1 MIYFKRPVYVRML
14 TELAPAAFPAGAP
27 PLPEWWQ
34 SEIAATASRT
44 ESRMPG
50 LPPKL
55 VVTTYAPTRRWI
67 TIIAAAAAGRR
78 RRVRHVRIRP
88 LSAPD
93 SIRSR
98 RSNNAPAL
106 RAQIAGQ
113 EATISEL
120 RAKVAQLESST
131 VGQTRERE
139 EVQRTIG
146 DLQAQ
151 VARANQELAFFRGIV
166 TQNANSAEVKI
177 QQARMVATATA
188 NKFRVRVTLVQPMK
202 PDTVVSG
209 VVILSVDGEVDGKP
223 GRADFATLSGGK
235 RREIPFTFRYLE
247 NIEEEITMPPGMK
260 PEQLLV
266 EVRSNRRG
274 SAPVQQSYVWSVD
287 PQ

>member
-1 MIYFKRPVYVRML
+1 
-14 TELAPAAFPAGAP
+14 
-27 PLPEWWQ
+27 
-34 SEIAATASRT
+34 
-44 ESRMPG
+44 MPG

-55 VVTTYAPTRRWI
+55 VVTTYAPTRRVV
-67 TIIAAAAAGRR
+67 TIVLLVLVVLGSVYGMFEFGRYSAGYDALAAFKQRQELQSVIDA
-78 RRVRHVRIRP
+78 
-88 LSAPD
+88 
-93 SIRSR
+93 
-98 RSNNAPAL
+98 N
-106 RAQIAGQ
+106 

-146 DLQAQ
+146 ELQAQ

-177 QQARMVATATA
+177 QQARMVATAAA
-188 NKFRVRVTLVQPMK
+188 NKFRIRVTLVQPMK

-209 VVILSVDGEVDGKP
+209 VVILSVDGELDGKP

-260 PEQLLV
+260 PQQLLV

-274 SAPVQQSYVWSVD
+274 AAPVQQSYVWSVD

>member
-1 MIYFKRPVYVRML
+1 
-14 TELAPAAFPAGAP
+14 
-27 PLPEWWQ
+27 
-34 SEIAATASRT
+34 
-44 ESRMPG
+44 MPG

-67 TIIAAAAAGRR
+67 TIIVLVLLVAGGVYGMFEFGRYSASFDAIAAFKERR
-78 RRVRHVRIRP
+78 ALQKRIDDGELRV
-88 LSAPD
+88 
-93 SIRSR
+93 
-98 RSNNAPAL
+98 
-106 RAQIAGQ
+106 
-113 EATISEL
+113 SEL
-120 RAKVAQLESST
+120 RATVAQLESSAI
-131 VGQTRERE
+131 GQTRERE

-188 NKFRVRVTLVQPMK
+188 NKFRVQVTLVQPMK
-202 PDTVVSG
+202 PDAVVSG
-209 VVILSVDGEVDGKP
+209 VVVLSVDGAVDGKP

-247 NIEEEITMPPGMK
+247 NIEEEITVPPGMK

>member
-1 MIYFKRPVYVRML
+1 
-14 TELAPAAFPAGAP
+14 
-27 PLPEWWQ
+27 
-34 SEIAATASRT
+34 
-44 ESRMPG
+44 MPG

-67 TIIAAAAAGRR
+67 TIVLLLLIVAGGVYGMFEFGRYRAGYDVVAGLKQRTELHNEIAA
-78 RRVRHVRIRP
+78 
-88 LSAPD
+88 
-93 SIRSR
+93 
-98 RSNNAPAL
+98 
-106 RAQIAGQ
+106 Q

-151 VARANQELAFFRGIV
+151 VARANQELALFRGIV

-209 VVILSVDGEVDGKP
+209 VVVLSVDGEVDGKP
-223 GRADFATLSGGK
+223 GRADFATLTGGK
-235 RREIPFTFRYLE
+235 RREIAFTFRYLE
-247 NIEEEITMPPGMK
+247 NIDEEITMPPGMK

>member
-1 MIYFKRPVYVRML
+1 
-14 TELAPAAFPAGAP
+14 
-27 PLPEWWQ
+27 
-34 SEIAATASRT
+34 
-44 ESRMPG
+44 MPG

-55 VVTTYAPTRRWI
+55 VVTTYAPTRRVI
-67 TIIAAAAAGRR
+67 TIVLLVLVVVGSIYGMFEFGRYSAGYDALAAF
-78 RRVRHVRIRP
+78 
-88 LSAPD
+88 
-93 SIRSR
+93 
-98 RSNNAPAL
+98 NK
-106 RAQIAGQ
+106 RAELQAEIDAN

-177 QQARMVATATA
+177 QQARMVATAAA
-188 NKFRVRVTLVQPMK
+188 NKFRIRVTLVQPMK

-209 VVILSVDGEVDGKP
+209 VVILSVDGELDGKP

-274 SAPVQQSYVWSVD
+274 AAPVQQSYVWNVD

>member
-1 MIYFKRPVYVRML
+1 V
-14 TELAPAAFPAGAP
+14 
-27 PLPEWWQ
+27 
-34 SEIAATASRT
+34 
-44 ESRMPG
+44 PG

-67 TIIAAAAAGRR
+67 TALLLVLIVAGGVYGMFEFGRYRAGYDVVAGLKQRTELRDVIAT
-78 RRVRHVRIRP
+78 
-88 LSAPD
+88 
-93 SIRSR
+93 
-98 RSNNAPAL
+98 
-106 RAQIAGQ
+106 Q
-113 EATISEL
+113 ETTISEL

-188 NKFRVRVTLVQPMK
+188 NKFRVRITLVQPMK

-209 VVILSVDGEVDGKP
+209 VVVLSVDGEVDGKP

>member
-1 MIYFKRPVYVRML
+1 
-14 TELAPAAFPAGAP
+14 
-27 PLPEWWQ
+27 
-34 SEIAATASRT
+34 
-44 ESRMPG
+44 MPG

-55 VVTTYAPTRRWI
+55 VVTTYAPTRRLV
-67 TIIAAAAAGRR
+67 TIVVLVLLVAGGVYGMFEFGRY
-78 RRVRHVRIRP
+78 
-88 LSAPD
+88 
-93 SIRSR
+93 
-98 RSNNAPAL
+98 
-106 RAQIAGQ
+106 RASYDIVAMIKERADYRGQIEAQ
-113 EATISEL
+113 ETIISEL

-177 QQARMVATATA
+177 QQARMVATAAA
-188 NKFRVRVTLVQPMK
+188 NKFRIRVTLVQPMK
-202 PDTVVSG
+202 PDSVVSG
-209 VVILSVDGEVDGKP
+209 VVVLSVDGEIDGKP

-260 PEQLLV
+260 PEQLLI
-266 EVRSNRRG
+266 EVKSNKRG

>member
-1 MIYFKRPVYVRML
+1 
-14 TELAPAAFPAGAP
+14 
-27 PLPEWWQ
+27 
-34 SEIAATASRT
+34 
-44 ESRMPG
+44 MPG

-55 VVTTYAPTRRWI
+55 VVTTYAPTRRMV
-67 TIIAAAAAGRR
+67 TIVLLVLLVAGGVYGMYEFGRYRAGFDVVDAFKERAALQKVIGD
-78 RRVRHVRIRP
+78 H
-88 LSAPD
+88 
-93 SIRSR
+93 
-98 RSNNAPAL
+98 
-106 RAQIAGQ
+106 

-146 DLQAQ
+146 ELQAQ

-177 QQARMVATATA
+177 QQARMVATSTA

-209 VVILSVDGEVDGKP
+209 VVILSVEGAVDGKP

-247 NIEEEITMPPGMK
+247 NIEEEITVPPGMK

>member
-1 MIYFKRPVYVRML
+1 
-14 TELAPAAFPAGAP
+14 
-27 PLPEWWQ
+27 
-34 SEIAATASRT
+34 
-44 ESRMPG
+44 MPG

-55 VVTTYAPTRRWI
+55 VVTTYAPTRRMI
-67 TIIAAAAAGRR
+67 TIVLLVLLVAGGVYGMFEFGRYRANYDIVTVVKERADYRR
-78 RRVRHVRIRP
+78 
-88 LSAPD
+88 
-93 SIRSR
+93 
-98 RSNNAPAL
+98 
-106 RAQIAGQ
+106 QIERQ

-166 TQNANSAEVKI
+166 TQTANSAEVKI
-177 QQARMVATATA
+177 QQARMLATAAA
-188 NKFRVRVTLVQPMK
+188 NKFRIRVTLVQPMK

-209 VVILSVDGEVDGKP
+209 VVVLSVDGELDGKP

-266 EVRSNRRG
+266 EVKSNRRG

>member
-1 MIYFKRPVYVRML
+1 
-14 TELAPAAFPAGAP
+14 
-27 PLPEWWQ
+27 
-34 SEIAATASRT
+34 
-44 ESRMPG
+44 MPG

-55 VVTTYAPTRRWI
+55 VVTTYAPARRWI
-67 TIIAAAAAGRR
+67 TSIILVLIVAAGIYGMFEFGRY
-78 RRVRHVRIRP
+78 
-88 LSAPD
+88 SAGFD
-93 SIRSR
+93 
-98 RSNNAPAL
+98 APAAL
-106 RAQIAGQ
+106 RQRAALRREIEGH
-113 EATISEL
+113 EVTISEL
-120 RAKVAQLESST
+120 RAKVAQLEATT

-177 QQARMVATATA
+177 QQARMVATSTA
-188 NKFRVRVTLVQPMK
+188 NKFRIRVTLVQPMK

-223 GRADFATLSGGK
+223 GRADFATLSAGQ

-247 NIEEEITMPPGMK
+247 NIEQEITLPPGMK
-260 PEQLLV
+260 PAQLLV

-274 SAPVQQSYVWSVD
+274 SEPVQQSYVWSVD

>member
-1 MIYFKRPVYVRML
+1 MVTVVL
-14 TELAPAAFPAGAP
+14 
-27 PLPEWWQ
+27 
-34 SEIAATASRT
+34 
-44 ESRMPG
+44 
-50 LPPKL
+50 L
-55 VVTTYAPTRRWI
+55 VLLV
-67 TIIAAAAAGRR
+67 AAGIYGMFEFGRY
-78 RRVRHVRIRP
+78 
-88 LSAPD
+88 SAGYD
-93 SIRSR
+93 
-98 RSNNAPAL
+98 ALTAL
-106 RAQIAGQ
+106 RQKATLQSRIEAQ

-146 DLQAQ
+146 ELQAQ

-177 QQARMVATATA
+177 QQARMLATAAA
-188 NKFRVRVTLVQPMK
+188 NKFRIRVTLVQPMK

-209 VVILSVDGEVDGKP
+209 VVILSVDGELDGKP

-266 EVRSNRRG
+266 EVKSNRRG

>member
-1 MIYFKRPVYVRML
+1 V
-14 TELAPAAFPAGAP
+14 
-27 PLPEWWQ
+27 
-34 SEIAATASRT
+34 
-44 ESRMPG
+44 PG

-55 VVTTYAPTRRWI
+55 VVTTYAPARRWMTAVLLVLI
-67 TIIAAAAAGRR
+67 VAGGVYGMFEFGRFRAGYDVVAGLKQRTELRDVIAT
-78 RRVRHVRIRP
+78 
-88 LSAPD
+88 
-93 SIRSR
+93 
-98 RSNNAPAL
+98 
-106 RAQIAGQ
+106 Q
-113 EATISEL
+113 ETTISDL

-209 VVILSVDGEVDGKP
+209 VVVLSVDGEVDGKP

-274 SAPVQQSYVWSVD
+274 SAPVQQSYVWTVD

>member
-1 MIYFKRPVYVRML
+1 
-14 TELAPAAFPAGAP
+14 
-27 PLPEWWQ
+27 
-34 SEIAATASRT
+34 
-44 ESRMPG
+44 MPG

-55 VVTTYAPTRRWI
+55 VVTTYAPTRRVI
-67 TIIAAAAAGRR
+67 TIVLLVLVVAASVYGMFEFGRYNAGHDALAAFRERARLQAEIDAGE
-78 RRVRHVRIRP
+78 V
-88 LSAPD
+88 
-93 SIRSR
+93 
-98 RSNNAPAL
+98 
-106 RAQIAGQ
+106 
-113 EATISEL
+113 TISEL

-139 EVQRTIG
+139 EVQRMIT

-177 QQARMVATATA
+177 QQARMVATPTA
-188 NKFRVRVTLVQPMK
+188 NKFRIRVTLVQPMK

-209 VVILSVDGEVDGKP
+209 TVVLAVDGELDGKP

-266 EVRSNRRG
+266 EVKSNRRG

>member
-1 MIYFKRPVYVRML
+1 
-14 TELAPAAFPAGAP
+14 
-27 PLPEWWQ
+27 
-34 SEIAATASRT
+34 
-44 ESRMPG
+44 MPG

-67 TIIAAAAAGRR
+67 TIVILVLIVAGGVYGMFEFGRYSAGFDSLAALKQRST
-78 RRVRHVRIRP
+78 
-88 LSAPD
+88 LSSEIEAH
-93 SIRSR
+93 
-98 RSNNAPAL
+98 
-106 RAQIAGQ
+106 
-113 EATISEL
+113 EATIFDL
-120 RAKVAQLESST
+120 RARIAQLESST

-151 VARANQELAFFRGIV
+151 VARANPELAFFRGIV

-188 NKFRVRVTLVQPMK
+188 NKFRIRVTLVQPMK
-202 PDTVVSG
+202 PDSVVSG
-209 VVILSVDGEVDGKP
+209 VVALSVDGEVDGKP

-274 SAPVQQSYVWSVD
+274 SAPVQQAYVWSVD

>member
-1 MIYFKRPVYVRML
+1 
-14 TELAPAAFPAGAP
+14 
-27 PLPEWWQ
+27 
-34 SEIAATASRT
+34 
-44 ESRMPG
+44 MPG

-67 TIIAAAAAGRR
+67 TIVLLVFIVAAGVYGMFEFGRYR
-78 RRVRHVRIRP
+78 GGYDVV
-88 LSAPD
+88 AG
-93 SIRSR
+93 
-98 RSNNAPAL
+98 L
-106 RAQIAGQ
+106 RQSTELRNEISTQ

-120 RAKVAQLESST
+120 RAKVALLESST

-188 NKFRVRVTLVQPMK
+188 NKFRIRVTLVQPMK
-202 PDTVVSG
+202 PDTVVTG
-209 VVILSVDGEVDGKP
+209 VVVLSVDGEVDGKP
-223 GRADFATLSGGK
+223 GRADFATLTGGK
-235 RREIPFTFRYLE
+235 RREISFTFRYLE
-247 NIEEEITMPPGMK
+247 NIDEEITMPPGMK

>member
-1 MIYFKRPVYVRML
+1 
-14 TELAPAAFPAGAP
+14 
-27 PLPEWWQ
+27 
-34 SEIAATASRT
+34 
-44 ESRMPG
+44 MPG

-67 TIIAAAAAGRR
+67 TIVVLVFIVAAGVYGMYEFGRY
-78 RRVRHVRIRP
+78 
-88 LSAPD
+88 
-93 SIRSR
+93 
-98 RSNNAPAL
+98 
-106 RAQIAGQ
+106 RAGYDVVAGLKQRTEMRNEIATL
-113 EATISEL
+113 EATIFDL

-202 PDTVVSG
+202 PDTVVTG
-209 VVILSVDGEVDGKP
+209 VVVLSVDGEVDGKP
-223 GRADFATLSGGK
+223 GRADFATLTGGK
-235 RREIPFTFRYLE
+235 RREIAFTFRYLE
-247 NIEEEITMPPGMK
+247 NIDEEITMPPGMK

>member
-1 MIYFKRPVYVRML
+1 
-14 TELAPAAFPAGAP
+14 
-27 PLPEWWQ
+27 
-34 SEIAATASRT
+34 
-44 ESRMPG
+44 MPG

-67 TIIAAAAAGRR
+67 TIVILVLIVAAGVYGMFELGRYR
-78 RRVRHVRIRP
+78 AGYDVATS
-88 LSAPD
+88 LSQ
-93 SIRSR
+93 RTE
-98 RSNNAPAL
+98 L
-106 RAQIAGQ
+106 RNEISTL
-113 EATISEL
+113 EATIFDL

-177 QQARMVATATA
+177 QQARMVAKATA

-202 PDTVVSG
+202 PDTVVTG
-209 VVILSVDGEVDGKP
+209 VVVLSVDGEVDGKP
-223 GRADFATLSGGK
+223 GRADFATLTGGK
-235 RREIPFTFRYLE
+235 RREIAFTFRYLE
-247 NIEEEITMPPGMK
+247 NIDEEITMPPGMK

>member
-1 MIYFKRPVYVRML
+1 
-14 TELAPAAFPAGAP
+14 
-27 PLPEWWQ
+27 
-34 SEIAATASRT
+34 
-44 ESRMPG
+44 MPG

-67 TIIAAAAAGRR
+67 TIVVLVLIVAAGVYGMFELGRYR
-78 RRVRHVRIRP
+78 AGYDVAASLNQR
-88 LSAPD
+88 AK
-93 SIRSR
+93 
-98 RSNNAPAL
+98 L
-106 RAQIAGQ
+106 RGEIATL
-113 EATISEL
+113 EATVFEL

-209 VVILSVDGEVDGKP
+209 VVVLSVDGEVDGKP
-223 GRADFATLSGGK
+223 GRADFATLTGGK
-235 RREIPFTFRYLE
+235 RREIAFTFRYLE
-247 NIEEEITMPPGMK
+247 NIDEEITMPPGMK

-274 SAPVQQSYVWSVD
+274 AAPVQQSYVWSVD

>member
-1 MIYFKRPVYVRML
+1 
-14 TELAPAAFPAGAP
+14 
-27 PLPEWWQ
+27 
-34 SEIAATASRT
+34 
-44 ESRMPG
+44 MPG

-55 VVTTYAPTRRWI
+55 VVTTYAPTRRRI
-67 TIIAAAAAGRR
+67 TVIVLVLLVAGGVYGMFEFGRYR
-78 RRVRHVRIRP
+78 AGFDVVAGLKQRT
-88 LSAPD
+88 
-93 SIRSR
+93 
-98 RSNNAPAL
+98 AL
-106 RAQIAGQ
+106 QNEIETH

-151 VARANQELAFFRGIV
+151 VARLNQDLAFYRGIV

-177 QQARMVATATA
+177 QQARMVATSTA

-202 PDTVVSG
+202 PDSVVSG
-209 VVILSVDGEVDGKP
+209 VVNLSVDGEVDGKP

-235 RREIPFTFRYLE
+235 RREISFTFRYLE
-247 NIEEEITMPPGMK
+247 NIEEEITLPPGMK

-266 EVRSNRRG
+266 EVRSSRRG

>member
-1 MIYFKRPVYVRML
+1 
-14 TELAPAAFPAGAP
+14 
-27 PLPEWWQ
+27 
-34 SEIAATASRT
+34 
-44 ESRMPG
+44 MPG

-55 VVTTYAPTRRWI
+55 VVTTYTPARRWI
-67 TIIAAAAAGRR
+67 AIVLLLLIVGGGVYGMFEYGRYRAGYDVVTSLEHRARDRKTI
-78 RRVRHVRIRP
+78 VD
-88 LSAPD
+88 LES
-93 SIRSR
+93 
-98 RSNNAPAL
+98 
-106 RAQIAGQ
+106 
-113 EATISEL
+113 TISEL

-177 QQARMVATATA
+177 QQARIVATATT
-188 NKFRVRVTLVQPMK
+188 NKFRVLVTLVQPMK
-202 PDTVVSG
+202 PDSVVSG
-209 VVILSVDGEVDGKP
+209 VVVLSVDGEVDGKP

>member
-1 MIYFKRPVYVRML
+1 M
-14 TELAPAAFPAGAP
+14 
-27 PLPEWWQ
+27 
-34 SEIAATASRT
+34 
-44 ESRMPG
+44 
-50 LPPKL
+50 
-55 VVTTYAPTRRWI
+55 RRWI
-67 TIIAAAAAGRR
+67 TIVLLVLIVAGGVYGMFEFGRFRAGYDVVAGLKQRAELRDVIAT
-78 RRVRHVRIRP
+78 
-88 LSAPD
+88 
-93 SIRSR
+93 
-98 RSNNAPAL
+98 
-106 RAQIAGQ
+106 Q
-113 EATISEL
+113 ETTISDL

-146 DLQAQ
+146 ELQAQ

>member
-1 MIYFKRPVYVRML
+1 
-14 TELAPAAFPAGAP
+14 
-27 PLPEWWQ
+27 
-34 SEIAATASRT
+34 
-44 ESRMPG
+44 MPG

-55 VVTTYAPTRRWI
+55 VVTTYAPGRRWI
-67 TIIAAAAAGRR
+67 TIVILVLIVAGGVYGMFEFGRYSAGFDSLAALKQRTT
-78 RRVRHVRIRP
+78 
-88 LSAPD
+88 L
-93 SIRSR
+93 RSEIE
-98 RSNNAPAL
+98 AH
-106 RAQIAGQ
+106 
-113 EATISEL
+113 EATIFDL
-120 RAKVAQLESST
+120 RSKIAQLESST

-146 DLQAQ
+146 DLQAH

-188 NKFRVRVTLVQPMK
+188 NKFRIRVTLVQPMK
-202 PDTVVSG
+202 PDSVVSG
-209 VVILSVDGEVDGKP
+209 VVVLIVEGEVDGKP

-247 NIEEEITMPPGMK
+247 NIEEEITLPPGMK

-274 SAPVQQSYVWSVD
+274 SAPVQQAYVWSVD

>member
-1 MIYFKRPVYVRML
+1 
-14 TELAPAAFPAGAP
+14 
-27 PLPEWWQ
+27 
-34 SEIAATASRT
+34 
-44 ESRMPG
+44 MPG

-55 VVTTYAPTRRWI
+55 VVTTYAPTRRVV
-67 TIIAAAAAGRR
+67 TVVLLVLVVLGSVYGMFEFGRYSAGYDALAAFKQRQELQSVIDA
-78 RRVRHVRIRP
+78 
-88 LSAPD
+88 
-93 SIRSR
+93 
-98 RSNNAPAL
+98 N
-106 RAQIAGQ
+106 

-146 DLQAQ
+146 ELQAQ
-151 VARANQELAFFRGIV
+151 VARANQELAFLRGIV

-177 QQARMVATATA
+177 QQARMLATAAA

-209 VVILSVDGEVDGKP
+209 VVVLSVDGELDGKP

-235 RREIPFTFRYLE
+235 RKEIPFTFRYLE

-266 EVRSNRRG
+266 EVRSSRRG

>member
-1 MIYFKRPVYVRML
+1 
-14 TELAPAAFPAGAP
+14 
-27 PLPEWWQ
+27 
-34 SEIAATASRT
+34 
-44 ESRMPG
+44 MPG

-55 VVTTYAPTRRWI
+55 VVTTYAPKRRLF
-67 TIIAAAAAGRR
+67 TIVLLALIVAASVYGMFEFGRYRASYDIVAA
-78 RRVRHVRIRP
+78 IRER
-88 LSAPD
+88 A
-93 SIRSR
+93 
-98 RSNNAPAL
+98 AL
-106 RAQIAGQ
+106 RNQIDAQ
-113 EATISEL
+113 EATISDL
-120 RAKVAQLESST
+120 RAKVAQLESSAI
-131 VGQTRERE
+131 GQTRERE

-188 NKFRVRVTLVQPMK
+188 NKFRVRVTLVQPMN

-209 VVILSVDGEVDGKP
+209 VVVLSVDGEVDGKP
-223 GRADFATLSGGK
+223 GRADFATLTGGK
-235 RREIPFTFRYLE
+235 RREIAFTFRYLE

>member
-1 MIYFKRPVYVRML
+1 
-14 TELAPAAFPAGAP
+14 
-27 PLPEWWQ
+27 
-34 SEIAATASRT
+34 
-44 ESRMPG
+44 MPG

-55 VVTTYAPTRRWI
+55 VVTTYAPARRMI
-67 TIIAAAAAGRR
+67 TIVLLLLVVAAGVYGMFEFGRY
-78 RRVRHVRIRP
+78 
-88 LSAPD
+88 SAGHD
-93 SIRSR
+93 ALASLRER
-98 RSNNAPAL
+98 AAL
-106 RAQIAGQ
+106 RAEIETQD
-113 EATISEL
+113 ATISEL
-120 RAKVAQLESST
+120 RAKVAQLESAT

-188 NKFRVRVTLVQPMK
+188 NKFRIRVTLVQPMK

-209 VVILSVDGEVDGKP
+209 VVVLSVDGEVDGKP

-260 PEQLLV
+260 PQQLLV

-274 SAPVQQSYVWSVD
+274 AAPVQQSYVWSVD

>member
-1 MIYFKRPVYVRML
+1 LLLVLIVAGGVYGMFEFGRYRAGYDVVSGLNQR
-14 TELAPAAFPAGAP
+14 TELRDV
-27 PLPEWWQ
+27 
-34 SEIAATASRT
+34 IAT
-44 ESRMPG
+44 
-50 LPPKL
+50 
-55 VVTTYAPTRRWI
+55 
-67 TIIAAAAAGRR
+67 
-78 RRVRHVRIRP
+78 
-88 LSAPD
+88 
-93 SIRSR
+93 
-98 RSNNAPAL
+98 
-106 RAQIAGQ
+106 Q

-202 PDTVVSG
+202 PDAVVSG
-209 VVILSVDGEVDGKP
+209 VVVLSVDGEVDGKP

-260 PEQLLV
+260 PEQLMV

-274 SAPVQQSYVWSVD
+274 AAPVQQAYVWSVD

>member
-1 MIYFKRPVYVRML
+1 
-14 TELAPAAFPAGAP
+14 
-27 PLPEWWQ
+27 
-34 SEIAATASRT
+34 
-44 ESRMPG
+44 MPG

-55 VVTTYAPTRRWI
+55 VVTTYAPTRRWV
-67 TIIAAAAAGRR
+67 TIIVLLLVVGGAVYGMFEFGRWR
-78 RRVRHVRIRP
+78 GGF
-88 LSAPD
+88 D
-93 SIRSR
+93 
-98 RSNNAPAL
+98 APAAWKERREL
-106 RAQIAGQ
+106 EAQI
-113 EATISEL
+113 ENRDATILEL
-120 RAKVAQLESST
+120 RAKIAQLESST

-188 NKFRVRVTLVQPMK
+188 NKFRIRVTLVQPMK

-209 VVILSVDGEVDGKP
+209 VVVLSVDGEVDGKP

-247 NIEEEITMPPGMK
+247 NIEEEVTMPPGMK

-266 EVRSNRRG
+266 EVRSSRRG

>member
-1 MIYFKRPVYVRML
+1 
-14 TELAPAAFPAGAP
+14 
-27 PLPEWWQ
+27 
-34 SEIAATASRT
+34 
-44 ESRMPG
+44 MPG

-55 VVTTYAPTRRWI
+55 VVTTYAPTRRVI
-67 TIIAAAAAGRR
+67 TVILLVLMVTGSVYGMFEFGRYSAGFDA
-78 RRVRHVRIRP
+78 
-88 LSAPD
+88 LT
-93 SIRSR
+93 
-98 RSNNAPAL
+98 AL
-106 RAQIAGQ
+106 RERATLRAEIVAN

-146 DLQAQ
+146 ELQAQ

-177 QQARMVATATA
+177 QQARMVATAAA

-202 PDTVVSG
+202 PDAVVSG
-209 VVILSVDGEVDGKP
+209 VVVLSVGGELDGKP

-247 NIEEEITMPPGMK
+247 NIEEEITVPSGMK
-260 PEQLLV
+260 PAQLIV

-274 SAPVQQSYVWSVD
+274 TAPIQQAYVWNVD

>member
-1 MIYFKRPVYVRML
+1 
-14 TELAPAAFPAGAP
+14 
-27 PLPEWWQ
+27 
-34 SEIAATASRT
+34 
-44 ESRMPG
+44 MPG

-55 VVTTYAPTRRWI
+55 VVTTYAPTRRWV
-67 TIIAAAAAGRR
+67 TIVVLVLLVAGGVYGMFEFGRYR
-78 RRVRHVRIRP
+78 AGYDVV
-88 LSAPD
+88 AG
-93 SIRSR
+93 
-98 RSNNAPAL
+98 L
-106 RAQIAGQ
+106 RQRTELRNEIGTL
-113 EATISEL
+113 EATIFDL

-209 VVILSVDGEVDGKP
+209 VVVLSVDGEVDGKP
-223 GRADFATLSGGK
+223 GRADFATLTGGK
-235 RREIPFTFRYLE
+235 RREIAFTFRYLE
-247 NIEEEITMPPGMK
+247 NIDEEITMPPGMK

>member
-1 MIYFKRPVYVRML
+1 V
-14 TELAPAAFPAGAP
+14 
-27 PLPEWWQ
+27 
-34 SEIAATASRT
+34 
-44 ESRMPG
+44 PG

-55 VVTTYAPTRRWI
+55 VVTTYAPTRRRI
-67 TIIAAAAAGRR
+67 TVIVLVLLVAGGVYGMFEFGRYR
-78 RRVRHVRIRP
+78 AGFDVVAGLKQRT
-88 LSAPD
+88 
-93 SIRSR
+93 
-98 RSNNAPAL
+98 AL
-106 RAQIAGQ
+106 QNEIETH

-151 VARANQELAFFRGIV
+151 VARLNQDLAFYRGIV

-177 QQARMVATATA
+177 QQARMVATSTA

-202 PDTVVSG
+202 PDSVVSG
-209 VVILSVDGEVDGKP
+209 VVNLSVDGEVDGKP

-235 RREIPFTFRYLE
+235 RREISFTFRYLE
-247 NIEEEITMPPGMK
+247 NIEEEITLPPGMK

-266 EVRSNRRG
+266 EVRSSRRG

>member
-1 MIYFKRPVYVRML
+1 
-14 TELAPAAFPAGAP
+14 
-27 PLPEWWQ
+27 
-34 SEIAATASRT
+34 
-44 ESRMPG
+44 MPG

-55 VVTTYAPTRRWI
+55 VVTTYAPTRRVV
-67 TIIAAAAAGRR
+67 TIVMLILVVAGGVYGMFEFGRF
-78 RRVRHVRIRP
+78 
-88 LSAPD
+88 SAGFD
-93 SIRSR
+93 SL
-98 RSNNAPAL
+98 AAL
-106 RAQIAGQ
+106 RQRTELRAEIRAQ
-113 EATISEL
+113 EETISDL
-120 RAKVAQLESST
+120 RAKVAQLESTT

-146 DLQAQ
+146 ELQAQ

-177 QQARMVATATA
+177 QQARMVATAAA
-188 NKFRVRVTLVQPMK
+188 NKFRIRVTLVQPMK
-202 PDTVVSG
+202 PDAVVSG
-209 VVILSVDGEVDGKP
+209 VVILSVDGELDGKP

-247 NIEEEITMPPGMK
+247 NIEEEITLPPGMK

-274 SAPVQQSYVWSVD
+274 SAPVQQSYLWSVD

>member
-1 MIYFKRPVYVRML
+1 
-14 TELAPAAFPAGAP
+14 
-27 PLPEWWQ
+27 
-34 SEIAATASRT
+34 
-44 ESRMPG
+44 MPG

-55 VVTTYAPTRRWI
+55 VVTTYAPTRRVV
-67 TIIAAAAAGRR
+67 TIVLLVLVVLGSVYGMFEFGRYSAGYDALAAFKQRQELQSVIDA
-78 RRVRHVRIRP
+78 
-88 LSAPD
+88 
-93 SIRSR
+93 
-98 RSNNAPAL
+98 N
-106 RAQIAGQ
+106 

-146 DLQAQ
+146 ELQAQ

-177 QQARMVATATA
+177 QQARMVATAAA
-188 NKFRVRVTLVQPMK
+188 NKFRIRVTLVQPMK

-209 VVILSVDGEVDGKP
+209 VIILSVDGELDGKP

-247 NIEEEITMPPGMK
+247 NIEEEITVPPGMK

>member
-1 MIYFKRPVYVRML
+1 
-14 TELAPAAFPAGAP
+14 
-27 PLPEWWQ
+27 
-34 SEIAATASRT
+34 
-44 ESRMPG
+44 MPG

-67 TIIAAAAAGRR
+67 TIVLLVLVVAGGVYGMFEFGRYRAGFDVVAALKHRT
-78 RRVRHVRIRP
+78 
-88 LSAPD
+88 
-93 SIRSR
+93 
-98 RSNNAPAL
+98 AL
-106 RAQIAGQ
+106 QGEISSQ
-113 EATISEL
+113 QATISEL

-146 DLQAQ
+146 ELQAQ

-202 PDTVVSG
+202 PDSTVSG
-209 VVILSVDGEVDGKP
+209 VVVLSVDGEVDGKP

-274 SAPVQQSYVWSVD
+274 ATPVQQSYVWSVD

>member
-1 MIYFKRPVYVRML
+1 
-14 TELAPAAFPAGAP
+14 
-27 PLPEWWQ
+27 
-34 SEIAATASRT
+34 
-44 ESRMPG
+44 MPG

-55 VVTTYAPTRRWI
+55 VVTTYAPTRRWV
-67 TIIAAAAAGRR
+67 TIIILLLVVGGAVYGMFEFGRWR
-78 RRVRHVRIRP
+78 GGF
-88 LSAPD
+88 D
-93 SIRSR
+93 
-98 RSNNAPAL
+98 APAAWKERREL
-106 RAQIAGQ
+106 GAQIDNRD
-113 EATISEL
+113 ATIQEL
-120 RAKVAQLESST
+120 RARIAQLESST

-188 NKFRVRVTLVQPMK
+188 NKFRIRVTLVQPMK

-209 VVILSVDGEVDGKP
+209 VVVLSVDGEVDGKP

-247 NIEEEITMPPGMK
+247 NIEEEVTMPPGMK

-266 EVRSNRRG
+266 EVRSSRRG

>member
-1 MIYFKRPVYVRML
+1 V
-14 TELAPAAFPAGAP
+14 
-27 PLPEWWQ
+27 
-34 SEIAATASRT
+34 
-44 ESRMPG
+44 PG

-55 VVTTYAPTRRWI
+55 VVTTYAPTRRRI
-67 TIIAAAAAGRR
+67 TVIVLVLLVAGGVYGMFEFGRYR
-78 RRVRHVRIRP
+78 AGFDVVAGLKQRT
-88 LSAPD
+88 
-93 SIRSR
+93 
-98 RSNNAPAL
+98 AL
-106 RAQIAGQ
+106 QNEIETH

-151 VARANQELAFFRGIV
+151 VARLNQDLAFYRGIV

-177 QQARMVATATA
+177 QQARMVATSTA

-202 PDTVVSG
+202 PDSVVSG

-235 RREIPFTFRYLE
+235 RREISFTFRYLE
-247 NIEEEITMPPGMK
+247 NIEEEITLPPGMK

-266 EVRSNRRG
+266 EVRSSRRG

>member
-1 MIYFKRPVYVRML
+1 V
-14 TELAPAAFPAGAP
+14 
-27 PLPEWWQ
+27 
-34 SEIAATASRT
+34 
-44 ESRMPG
+44 PG

-67 TIIAAAAAGRR
+67 TVVILVLIVAGGIYGMFEFGRY
-78 RRVRHVRIRP
+78 
-88 LSAPD
+88 SAGFD
-93 SIRSR
+93 SLTALKQRTTLRSKIE
-98 RSNNAPAL
+98 AH
-106 RAQIAGQ
+106 
-113 EATISEL
+113 EATIFEL
-120 RAKVAQLESST
+120 RARIAQLESST

-188 NKFRVRVTLVQPMK
+188 NKFRIRVTLVQPMK
-202 PDTVVSG
+202 PDSVVSG
-209 VVILSVDGEVDGKP
+209 VVVLIVEGEVDGKP

-274 SAPVQQSYVWSVD
+274 SAPVQQAYVWSVD

>member
-1 MIYFKRPVYVRML
+1 
-14 TELAPAAFPAGAP
+14 
-27 PLPEWWQ
+27 
-34 SEIAATASRT
+34 
-44 ESRMPG
+44 MPG

-55 VVTTYAPTRRWI
+55 VVTTYAPTRRI
-67 TIIAAAAAGRR
+67 VTIVLLVMVVAAGVYGMFEFGRYR
-78 RRVRHVRIRP
+78 GGHDVV
-88 LSAPD
+88 
-93 SIRSR
+93 
-98 RSNNAPAL
+98 NAL
-106 RAQIAGQ
+106 KQRARLQKVIDDQ
-113 EATISEL
+113 ESTISEL

-146 DLQAQ
+146 ELQAQ

-177 QQARMVATATA
+177 QQARMVATSTA

-209 VVILSVDGEVDGKP
+209 VVVLSVDGELDGKP

-247 NIEEEITMPPGMK
+247 NIEEEITVPPGMK

-274 SAPVQQSYVWSVD
+274 AAPVQQSYVWSVD

>member
-1 MIYFKRPVYVRML
+1 
-14 TELAPAAFPAGAP
+14 
-27 PLPEWWQ
+27 
-34 SEIAATASRT
+34 
-44 ESRMPG
+44 MPG

-55 VVTTYAPTRRWI
+55 VVTTYAPTRRI
-67 TIIAAAAAGRR
+67 VTIVVLVLLVAGGVYGMFEFGRY
-78 RRVRHVRIRP
+78 
-88 LSAPD
+88 
-93 SIRSR
+93 
-98 RSNNAPAL
+98 
-106 RAQIAGQ
+106 RAQYDIVAMVKERAEYRGQIEAQ
-113 EATISEL
+113 EAVISEL

-177 QQARMVATATA
+177 QQARMVATAAA
-188 NKFRVRVTLVQPMK
+188 NKFRIRVTLVQPMK

-209 VVILSVDGEVDGKP
+209 VVVLSVDGEIDGKP

-266 EVRSNRRG
+266 EVRSNKRG